1 MTRAR
6 SSISPSQPGLRGT
19 GQVHLIARAHAVSN
33 VRVRIGQSSVPG
45 LRPGPGGP
53 QVARGWGAAP
63 GGLGG
68 LPPGFCSRPSE
79 TRAAASAG
87 ARPARRPGPRAAHRT
102 EQKARPRLGDV
113 PPARGTSP
121 QPRACRRRCPSS
133 LRRDGRRGRRMRRN
147 GSGSAGGRGGTK
159 GPAAAPTPP
168 LTKLPARGSRRPRC
182 GASIPAGPGLRAGAA
197 APHVRRGPEGFPTA
211 APPPRH
217 LGPPSRPPARRSP
230 PGPRHKAGRSR
241 RRRPPPRTD
250 LEPPRAPLRFW
261 SPPSTRCSPAGRG
274 EAPPTCSFPPAAASR
289 RQGGKRRRSRC
300 PEEEEEEE
308 KQPHQGPARSAP
320 PSMLP
325 RAAPPA
331 FSARRIV
338 APPRLRGPRCPRRP
352 GRREERWEGPTP
364 CRARLFHFIFFLL
377 LFSAPL
383 PPVGA
388 AGLCRPLL
396 NPSRSPAP
404 RRAARHHSAPCRPLP
419 APPAEDRAPH
429 PAASS
434 PPSSAPCGSTARH
447 PPRGSPPSRQVLRA
461 YLPGGGGGGGSCLAA
476 RRRRVPSA
484 AAKWPPRRHCPPL
497 QPGRGRGGRDGS
509 RGPAGPTA
517 CPPVAGEALFK
528 INKRNSNRRPTEN
541 ERIYC
546 FCSQN

>member
-1 MTRAR
+1 M
-6 SSISPSQPGLRGT
+6 
-19 GQVHLIARAHAVSN
+19 SN
-33 VRVRIGQSSVPG
+33 VCVRIGAEQRAGAPAGPRRAASCSGPGSRAWGARGAAAGVLLAPQRDRSGCERRGSPCPPPRPAGSPPHRTKGPTEARRRPASPGYEPAAPG
-45 LRPGPGGP
+45 LPPPLPLVAAAGGPPGETDAAQRLRQRRGKGRHKGAGGSPYPAANKAPGPG
-53 QVARGWGAAP
+53 VAPPPLRGFHPGGAGAAGGGSRAPRPEGP
-63 GGLGG
+63 GGL
-68 LPPGFCSRPSE
+68 SH
-79 TRAAASAG
+79 
-87 ARPARRPGPRAAHRT
+87 RRT
-102 EQKARPRLGDV
+102 
-113 PPARGTSP
+113 
-121 QPRACRRRCPSS
+121 
-133 LRRDGRRGRRMRRN
+133 
-147 GSGSAGGRGGTK
+147 
-159 GPAAAPTPP
+159 
-168 LTKLPARGSRRPRC
+168 
-182 GASIPAGPGLRAGAA
+182 
-197 APHVRRGPEGFPTA
+197 
-211 APPPRH
+211 PPRH
-217 LGPPSRPPARRSP
+217 LGPPSRLPARRSP